1 MSVSFCF
8 LLFFCCCRIG
18 CSRRCF
24 PLCLPLLLCGGFVV
38 DGDSDDDG
46 IVDNTE
52 AQLTAS
58 FVALAGADAD
68 RDGIDDNYD
77 TIVGFGGAGLT
88 PQNSDGSGNPDYTD
102 LNSDYDAEL
111 DSVEAHDTNGDG
123 VVDASDVPNAGGGI
137 FVGVDVDVPGV
148 FLLCLTFFLV
158 THHEHCL
165 LLQDTS
171 RPMLAKQLLDKALE
185 NLLQVCRPCSLLTS
199 TSRPLPHCRVPLYPG
214 VSLCM
219 CCPGCETRQ
228 RYGRDDH
235 CRGESV

>member
-1 MSVSFCF
+1 MTSEVRALTSTVRLVCAPQ
-8 LLFFCCCRIG
+8 I
-18 CSRRCF
+18 
-24 PLCLPLLLCGGFVV
+24 
-38 DGDSDDDG
+38 
-46 IVDNTE
+46 TE
-52 AQLTAS
+52 AIIPNIRYAFSAAVRMSSLASLPKLITA
-58 FVALAGADAD
+58 ALKVSASVDV
-68 RDGIDDNYD
+68 D
-77 TIVGFGGAGLT
+77 T
-88 PQNSDGSGNPDYTD
+88 
-102 LNSDYDAEL
+102 
-111 DSVEAHDTNGDG
+111 
-123 VVDASDVPNAGGGI
+123 VV
-137 FVGVDVDVPGV
+137 VGVDVDVPGV